1 MKNIFLMSVLV
12 LFFIGCQK
20 STKENFGKPTE
31 VASNQ
36 KVEKG
41 KELFFGVGMC
51 HTCHKTDQKIIGP
64 SILEIVKIYQ
74 EKNASIVSFL
84 QGNRQP
90 IVAPEQYEIMKAN
103 LAITKKMSLEELEA
117 LEAYMLSVVP

>member
-1 MKNIFLMSVLV
+1 MKNTFLMSVVAL
-12 LFFIGCQK
+12 LFIGCQK
-20 STKENFGKPTE
+20 SSKENFGKPTE
-31 VASNQ
+31 TTSNQ
-36 KVEKG
+36 IVEKG

-64 SILEIVKIYQ
+64 SVVEIMKIYQ
-74 EKNASIVSFL
+74 EKDASVVSFL
-84 QGNRQP
+84 QGDMQP